1 MERVIIMKNGRI
13 IEDELIGRLTGKIIK
28 ELADEKVSIDEAK
41 VILDETKEKIEDVKS
56 YAYKSLRSI
65 SCKE

>member
-1 MERVIIMKNGRI
+1 MIIMKNGRI

-41 VILDETKEKIEDVKS
+41 VILDETKEKIDVKS

>member
-13 IEDELIGRLTGKIIK
+13 IEDELIGRLTEKIIK

-41 VILDETKEKIEDVKS
+41 VILDETKEKIEEASKVMP
-56 YAYKSLRSI
+56 I
-65 SCKE
+65 NP